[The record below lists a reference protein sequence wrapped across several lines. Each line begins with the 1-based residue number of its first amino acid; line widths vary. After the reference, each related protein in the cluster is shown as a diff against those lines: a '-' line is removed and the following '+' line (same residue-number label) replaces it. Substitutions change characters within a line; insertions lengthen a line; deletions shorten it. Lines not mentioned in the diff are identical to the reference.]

1 MPEALSRMTRP
12 LGVRREPAHLFSVC
26 GADYPELDVDL
37 LEPRGCIIDVV
48 LLSVAKRGP
57 HIGRGIVDLDL
68 VERREPR
75 HLGEQSKGCAHH
87 QKLKRGSAL
96 FGTATSKR
104 LVGLDG
110 ELAHVP
116 FEVDVIDD
124 PRHRACGDSPL
135 GRFFGAHLGTKAFD
149 VAHLL
154 LEVNASPPRT
164 LFPAHGIKL

>member
-26 GADYPELDVDL
+26 GADYLELDVDL
-37 LEPRGCIIDVV
+37 LEPRG
-48 LLSVAKRGP
+48 
-57 HIGRGIVDLDL
+57 GIVDLDL

-75 HLGEQSKGCAHH
+75 HLGEQSKGCGHH
-87 QKLKRGSAL
+87 QKLKRGRAL

-149 VAHLL
+149 LAHLL
-154 LEVNASPPRT
+154 LEVNASPP
-164 LFPAHGIKL
+164 